1 MCIIVFQM
9 QITLG
14 YYTCISICAWELEVS
29 LAQTVTGATQSEW
42 LQVNESKH
50 SKAYFNIFLIV
61 KVVKQM

>member
-1 MCIIVFQM
+1 M

-42 LQVNESKH
+42 LQVNESAH
-50 SKAYFNIFLIV
+50 GITYFNIFLIV
-61 KVVKQM
+61 NICS